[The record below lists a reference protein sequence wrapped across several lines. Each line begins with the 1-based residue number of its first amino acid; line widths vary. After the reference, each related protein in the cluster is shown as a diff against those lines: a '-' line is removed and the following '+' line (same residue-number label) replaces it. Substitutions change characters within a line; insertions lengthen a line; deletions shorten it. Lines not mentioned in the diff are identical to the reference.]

1 MSNMADVICKPL
13 GSLRISLMSEMRIIL
28 VLWVSCVFCLSSPR
42 VLSFQCSQYFWIF
55 CSCQLLRVSQT
66 GSFVIIRKT
75 KVILAQ
81 AQVIFVELTILFK
94 SFHFLARKDLYII
107 CLSNI
112 FDLTLYDEK
121 YSRNTQKALNVIFI
135 CFINFFH
142 SIQ

>member
-1 MSNMADVICKPL
+1 MRNMADVICKPL
-13 GSLRISLMSEMRIIL
+13 GSLRISVMSKLRIIL
-28 VLWVSCVFCLSSPR
+28 VFWVSCVFCLSSPC
-42 VLSFQCSQYFWIF
+42 VFCFQCSQYFWIV

-66 GSFVIIRKT
+66 GSFVIMRKT

-94 SFHFLARKDLYII
+94 SFHFLARKNLYII

-121 YSRNTQKALNVIFI
+121 YSRNSQKALNVIFI
-135 CFINFFH
+135 CFIIFFH
-142 SIQ
+142 IIQ